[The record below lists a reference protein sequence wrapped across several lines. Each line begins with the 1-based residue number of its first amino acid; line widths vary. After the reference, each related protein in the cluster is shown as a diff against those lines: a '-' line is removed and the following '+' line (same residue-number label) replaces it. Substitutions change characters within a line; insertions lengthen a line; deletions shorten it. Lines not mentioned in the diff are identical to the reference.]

1 MKGLLQIGIIILCT
15 TILMGCRNNLQ
26 PQSENKYYNQIVH
39 QLETNPDSAL
49 LLFNSINEDSLSEA
63 AFAQKCML
71 AGKITDKLYQAII
84 PTHHY
89 ERAHHWFSG
98 HGTPQEQSLILLYL
112 GRSYAEDGEYNHAM
126 TTYTKGMNI
135 AEKYSLFDISGLI
148 NSYMGDLYE
157 SKGMIEL
164 AIDKY
169 KTAADL
175 FLKDSN
181 KKSYACALRDCGRSY
196 ARIDSIE
203 KAINILLQAD
213 SIANEIDNPNV
224 KASIANTIAGTYLL
238 SSNYN
243 EAKSFYNK
251 ALLFSK
257 NKTPNYI
264 GLIEVYLATDSLE
277 KAKNLL
283 YELPQSTS
291 PYIYTLKNLE
301 YEINKKENNYEEALD
316 NLEDCLFLID
326 SITRAENQSKIY
338 EIEGKYNSLKA
349 KEKVNELMIKNQK
362 HLILTLL
369 IIAVALIVIFIL
381 IIQRKRGKEKIHE
394 QRIALDKIKIDF
406 LNLSIDL
413 EKQQKQL
420 KAYDVQSEQYTLIL
434 NSISLLRENYI
445 KLQHKM
451 VVSSNIYKE
460 LNLLANKNIPR
471 NDKPLITSRH
481 WELIVKEITEI
492 YPNIY
497 FLINDTCPNISE
509 QEWQYC
515 CLSMMEFDS
524 NAEAK
529 LLNINTSSVRTKR
542 LRLRQKLNLTLGP
555 KETFCRH
562 IADKLIP

>member
-39 QLETNPDSAL
+39 LLETNPDSAL

-63 AFAQKCML
+63 AFAQKCIL

-89 ERAHHWFSG
+89 ERAHHWFSE
-98 HGTPQEQSLILLYL
+98 HGTPLEQSLILLYL

-126 TTYTKGMNI
+126 ATYTKGMNI

-283 YELPQSTS
+283 SKLPQSTS

>member
-1 MKGLLQIGIIILCT
+1 MKGLLQLGLILCT
-15 TILMGCRNNLQ
+15 TILMGCRDNLQ
-26 PQSENKYYNQIVH
+26 PQFENKYYNQIIH

-49 LLFNSINEDSLSEA
+49 LLFNSINEESLSEA

-89 ERAHHWFSG
+89 ERAHHWFSE
-98 HGTPQEQSLILLYL
+98 HGTPKEQSLILLYL

-283 YELPQSTS
+283 SELPQSTS

-362 HLILTLL
+362 HLILTLF
-369 IIAVALIVIFIL
+369 IIAVALIVIFTL

-420 KAYDVQSEQYTLIL
+420 KAYDEQSEQYTLIL

-451 VVSSNIYKE
+451 VVNSHIYKE

-471 NDKPLITSRH
+471 NDKPLITSRY

-497 FLINDTCPNISE
+497 LFINDTCPNISE

-515 CLSMMEFDS
+515 CLAMLEFDTNS
-524 NAEAK
+524 EAK
-529 LLNINTSSVRTKR
+529 LLNINTASVRTKR

-555 KETFCRH
+555 KETLSRH

>member
-1 MKGLLQIGIIILCT
+1 MKGLLQIGIILCA
-15 TILMGCRNNLQ
+15 TILIGCRDNLQ
-26 PQSENKYYNQIVH
+26 PQLENKYYNKIVH

-49 LLFNSINEDSLSEA
+49 QLFNSINEDSLSEA
-63 AFAQKCML
+63 AFAQRCML
-71 AGKITDKLYQAII
+71 AGKITDKLYQASI
-84 PTHHY
+84 PTQHY
-89 ERAHHWFSG
+89 ERAQRWYSV
-98 HGTPQEQSLILLYL
+98 HGTPKEQALILLYL

-126 TTYTKGMNI
+126 TTYTKGLNV
-135 AEKYSLFDISGLI
+135 ADDHSLSDISGLI
-148 NSYMGDLYE
+148 HSYMGDLYE

-164 AIDKY
+164 AISKY
-169 KTAADL
+169 KTAANL

-213 SIANEIDNPNV
+213 SIANEIDNINV

-243 EAKSFYNK
+243 EAKTFYNK

-338 EIEGKYNSLKA
+338 EIEGKYNNLKA

-381 IIQRKRGKEKIHE
+381 IIQRKRGKEKIQE
-394 QRIALDKIKIDF
+394 QKIALDKIKIDF
-406 LNLSIDL
+406 LNLSIEL

-420 KAYDVQSEQYTLIL
+420 KSYDDQSEQYTLIL

-451 VVSSNIYKE
+451 VASSNIYKE

-481 WELIVKEITEI
+481 WELIVKEITET

>member
-1 MKGLLQIGIIILCT
+1 MKGLLQIGIILCA
-15 TILMGCRNNLQ
+15 TILIGCRDNLQ
-26 PQSENKYYNQIVH
+26 PQFENKYYNQIVH

-49 LLFNSINEDSLSEA
+49 LLFNSINEDSLSET
-63 AFAQKCML
+63 AFAQRCML

-89 ERAHHWFSG
+89 ERAHHWFSE

-112 GRSYAEDGEYNHAM
+112 GRSYTEDGEYNHAM
-126 TTYTKGMNI
+126 ATYTKGMNI
-135 AEKYSLFDISGLI
+135 AEKNSLFDISGLI

-157 SKGMIEL
+157 SKGMIKL

-213 SIANEIDNPNV
+213 SISNEIDNPNV

-243 EAKSFYNK
+243 EAKTFYNK

-277 KAKNLL
+277 EAKNLL
-283 YELPQSTS
+283 SKLPQSTS

-420 KAYDVQSEQYTLIL
+420 KAYDEQSEQYTLIL

>member
-1 MKGLLQIGIIILCT
+1 
-15 TILMGCRNNLQ
+15 
-26 PQSENKYYNQIVH
+26 
-39 QLETNPDSAL
+39 
-49 LLFNSINEDSLSEA
+49 
-63 AFAQKCML
+63 
-71 AGKITDKLYQAII
+71 
-84 PTHHY
+84 
-89 ERAHHWFSG
+89 
-98 HGTPQEQSLILLYL
+98 
-112 GRSYAEDGEYNHAM
+112 
-126 TTYTKGMNI
+126 MNI

-196 ARIDSIE
+196 ARIDTIE

-283 YELPQSTS
+283 SKLPQSTS

-301 YEINKKENNYEEALD
+301 YEINKKENNYEEALN

-420 KAYDVQSEQYTLIL
+420 KAYDEQSEQYTLIL

-497 FLINDTCPNISE
+497 FFINDTCPNISE

-555 KETFCRH
+555 KETFCRY

>member
-15 TILMGCRNNLQ
+15 TIFMGCRNNLQ

-39 QLETNPDSAL
+39 LLETNPDSAL

-126 TTYTKGMNI
+126 ATYTKGMNI

-164 AIDKY
+164 AIGKY

-213 SIANEIDNPNV
+213 SIGNEIDNPNV

-283 YELPQSTS
+283 SKLPQSTS

>member
-15 TILMGCRNNLQ
+15 TIFMGCRNNLQ

-63 AFAQKCML
+63 AFAQKCIL

-89 ERAHHWFSG
+89 ERAHHWFSE
-98 HGTPQEQSLILLYL
+98 HGTPLEQSLILLYL

-126 TTYTKGMNI
+126 ATYTKGMNI

-381 IIQRKRGKEKIHE
+381 IIQRKRGKEKIQE
-394 QRIALDKIKIDF
+394 QKIALDKIKIDF
-406 LNLSIDL
+406 LNLSIEL

-420 KAYDVQSEQYTLIL
+420 KAYDEESEQYMLIL
-434 NSISLLRENYI
+434 NKISSLRENYI

-451 VVSSNIYKE
+451 VTDSTIYKE

-492 YPNIY
+492 YPNMNL
-497 FLINDTCPNISE
+497 FINDTCPNISE

-529 LLNINTSSVRTKR
+529 LLNINPTSVRTKR
-542 LRLRQKLNLTLGP
+542 LRLRQKLNLTLGS
-555 KETFCRH
+555 KETFCRY

>member
-15 TILMGCRNNLQ
+15 TIFMGCRNNLQ

-39 QLETNPDSAL
+39 LLETNPDSAL

-126 TTYTKGMNI
+126 ATYTKGMNI

-213 SIANEIDNPNV
+213 SIGNEIDNPNV

-283 YELPQSTS
+283 SKLPQSTS

>member
-1 MKGLLQIGIIILCT
+1 MKGLLQIGIILCA
-15 TILMGCRNNLQ
+15 TILIGCRDNLQ
-26 PQSENKYYNQIVH
+26 PQFENKYYNQIVH

-49 LLFNSINEDSLSEA
+49 LLFNSINEDSLSET
-63 AFAQKCML
+63 AFAQRCML

-89 ERAHHWFSG
+89 ERAHHWFSE

-112 GRSYAEDGEYNHAM
+112 GRSYTEDGEYNHAM

-135 AEKYSLFDISGLI
+135 AEKNSLFDISGLI

-213 SIANEIDNPNV
+213 SISNEIDNPNV

-243 EAKSFYNK
+243 EAKTFYNK

-277 KAKNLL
+277 EAKNLL
-283 YELPQSTS
+283 SKLPQSTS

-381 IIQRKRGKEKIHE
+381 IIQRKRGKEKIQE
-394 QRIALDKIKIDF
+394 QKIALDKIKIDF
-406 LNLSIDL
+406 LNLSIEL

-420 KAYDVQSEQYTLIL
+420 KSYDDQSEQYTLIL

-451 VVSSNIYKE
+451 VASSNIYKE

-481 WELIVKEITEI
+481 WVLIVKEITEI
-492 YPNIY
+492 YPNMY
-497 FLINDTCPNISE
+497 LFINDICPNISE

-542 LRLRQKLNLTLGP
+542 LRLRQKLNLTLGS

>member
-15 TILMGCRNNLQ
+15 TIFMGCRNNLQ

-39 QLETNPDSAL
+39 LLETNPDSAL
-49 LLFNSINEDSLSEA
+49 QLFNSINEDSLSEA

-89 ERAHHWFSG
+89 ERAHHWFSE

-283 YELPQSTS
+283 SKLPQSTS

>member
-15 TILMGCRNNLQ
+15 TIFMGCRNNLQ

-39 QLETNPDSAL
+39 LLETNPDSAL
-49 LLFNSINEDSLSEA
+49 QLFNSINEDSLSEA
-63 AFAQKCML
+63 AFAQKCIL

-89 ERAHHWFSG
+89 ERAHHWFSE

-169 KTAADL
+169 KTAAYL

-213 SIANEIDNPNV
+213 SIGNEIDNPNV

-283 YELPQSTS
+283 SKLPQSTS

>member
-15 TILMGCRNNLQ
+15 TIFMGCRNNLQ

-39 QLETNPDSAL
+39 LLETNPDSAL

-63 AFAQKCML
+63 AFAQKCIL

-213 SIANEIDNPNV
+213 SIGNEIDNPNV

-283 YELPQSTS
+283 SKLPQSTS

-369 IIAVALIVIFIL
+369 IIAVALIVISIL

>member
-15 TILMGCRNNLQ
+15 TIFMGCRNNLQ

-39 QLETNPDSAL
+39 LLETNPDSAL
-49 LLFNSINEDSLSEA
+49 QLFNSINEDSLSEA
-63 AFAQKCML
+63 AFAQKCIL

-89 ERAHHWFSG
+89 ERAHHWFSE

-338 EIEGKYNSLKA
+338 EIEGKYNNLKA

>member
-15 TILMGCRNNLQ
+15 TIFMGCRNNLQ

-39 QLETNPDSAL
+39 LLETNPDSAL

-63 AFAQKCML
+63 AFAQKCIL

-89 ERAHHWFSG
+89 ERAHHWFSE
-98 HGTPQEQSLILLYL
+98 HGTPLEQSLILLYL

-126 TTYTKGMNI
+126 ATYTKGMNI

-169 KTAADL
+169 KTAAYL

-213 SIANEIDNPNV
+213 SIGNEIDNPNV

-497 FLINDTCPNISE
+497 FFINDTCPNISE

>member
-1 MKGLLQIGIIILCT
+1 MKGLLQFGIILCT
-15 TILMGCRNNLQ
+15 TILIGCRDNLQ
-26 PQSENKYYNQIVH
+26 PQLENTYYNKIVH

-49 LLFNSINEDSLSEA
+49 LLFNSINEESLSEA

-89 ERAHHWFSG
+89 ERAHHWFSE
-98 HGTPQEQSLILLYL
+98 HGTPKEQSLILLYL

-126 TTYTKGMNI
+126 KTYTKGMNI

-283 YELPQSTS
+283 SELPQSTS

-338 EIEGKYNSLKA
+338 EI
-349 KEKVNELMIKNQK
+349 
-362 HLILTLL
+362 
-369 IIAVALIVIFIL
+369 
-381 IIQRKRGKEKIHE
+381 
-394 QRIALDKIKIDF
+394 DF
-406 LNLSIDL
+406 L
-413 EKQQKQL
+413 
-420 KAYDVQSEQYTLIL
+420 
-434 NSISLLRENYI
+434 LL
-445 KLQHKM
+445 
-451 VVSSNIYKE
+451 
-460 LNLLANKNIPR
+460 
-471 NDKPLITSRH
+471 
-481 WELIVKEITEI
+481 
-492 YPNIY
+492 
-497 FLINDTCPNISE
+497 
-509 QEWQYC
+509 
-515 CLSMMEFDS
+515 
-524 NAEAK
+524 
-529 LLNINTSSVRTKR
+529 
-542 LRLRQKLNLTLGP
+542 
-555 KETFCRH
+555 
-562 IADKLIP
+562 

>member
-1 MKGLLQIGIIILCT
+1 MKGLLQIGIILCT
-15 TILMGCRNNLQ
+15 TILMGCRDNLQ
-26 PQSENKYYNQIVH
+26 PQLENKYYNKIVH

-49 LLFNSINEDSLSEA
+49 QLFNRINEDSLSET
-63 AFAQKCML
+63 AFAQRCML

-89 ERAHHWFSG
+89 ERAHHWLSV

-112 GRSYAEDGEYNHAM
+112 GRSYAEDGEFNHAM
-126 TTYTKGMNI
+126 ATYTKGMNI
-135 AEKYSLFDISGLI
+135 AEKHLLFDISGLI

-157 SKGMIEL
+157 SKGMVEQ

-169 KTAADL
+169 KTAGNS
-175 FLKDSN
+175 FLKSEN
-181 KKSYACALRDCGRSY
+181 KKSYACALRDCGRIY
-196 ARIDSIE
+196 ARIDSIG

-213 SIANEIDNPNV
+213 SISNGIDNPNV

-238 SSNYN
+238 SANYK

-251 ALLFSK
+251 ALSFSK

-277 KAKNLL
+277 KAKELL
-283 YELPQSTS
+283 SELSKGTS
-291 PYIYTLKNLE
+291 PYTYTLKNLE
-301 YEINKKENNYEEALD
+301 YEINKKENRYEEALN

-338 EIEGKYNSLKA
+338 EIEQKYNSLKA

-362 HLILTLL
+362 HLILTL
-369 IIAVALIVIFIL
+369 IILAVALIVIFIL
-381 IIQRKRGKEKIHE
+381 VIQRKRGKEKIQE
-394 QRIALDKIKIDF
+394 QRIELDKIKIEF
-406 LNLSIDL
+406 LHLSIDL

-420 KAYDVQSEQYTLIL
+420 KAYDEQSEQHTLIL
-434 NSISLLRENYI
+434 SNISSLKESYI

-451 VVSSNIYKE
+451 VTNSTIYKE
-460 LNLLANKNIPR
+460 LDLLANKNIPR

-497 FLINDTCPNISE
+497 IFINEKCPNISE

-515 CLSMMEFDS
+515 CLGMMEFDTNS
-524 NAEAK
+524 EAK
-529 LLNINTSSVRTKR
+529 LLNINPTSVRTKR
-542 LRLRQKLNLTLGP
+542 SRLRQRLNITSGS
-555 KETFCRH
+555 KETFCRY

>member
-1 MKGLLQIGIIILCT
+1 MKGLLQIGIILCA
-15 TILMGCRNNLQ
+15 TILIGCRDNLQ
-26 PQSENKYYNQIVH
+26 PQFENKYYNQIVH

-49 LLFNSINEDSLSEA
+49 LLFNSINEDSLSET
-63 AFAQKCML
+63 AFAQRCML

-89 ERAHHWFSG
+89 ERAHHWFSE

-112 GRSYAEDGEYNHAM
+112 GRSYTEDGEYNHAM
-126 TTYTKGMNI
+126 ATYTKGMNI
-135 AEKYSLFDISGLI
+135 AEKNSLFDISGLI

-213 SIANEIDNPNV
+213 SISNEIDNPNV

-243 EAKSFYNK
+243 EAKTFYNK

-277 KAKNLL
+277 EAKNLL
-283 YELPQSTS
+283 SKLPQSTS

-420 KAYDVQSEQYTLIL
+420 KAYDEQSEQYTLIL

>member
-1 MKGLLQIGIIILCT
+1 MKGLLQLGLILCT
-15 TILMGCRNNLQ
+15 TILMGCRDNLQ
-26 PQSENKYYNQIVH
+26 PQFENKYYNQIIH

-63 AFAQKCML
+63 AFAQKCIL

-213 SIANEIDNPNV
+213 SIGNEIDNPNV

-283 YELPQSTS
+283 SKLPQSTS

-362 HLILTLL
+362 HLILTLF
-369 IIAVALIVIFIL
+369 IIAVALIVIFTL

-420 KAYDVQSEQYTLIL
+420 KAYDEQSEQYTLIL

-451 VVSSNIYKE
+451 VVNSHTYKE

-471 NDKPLITSRH
+471 NDKPLITSRY

-497 FLINDTCPNISE
+497 FFINDTCPNISE

-515 CLSMMEFDS
+515 CLAMLEFDTNS
-524 NAEAK
+524 EAK
-529 LLNINTSSVRTKR
+529 LLNINTASVRTKR

-555 KETFCRH
+555 KETLSRH

>member
-1 MKGLLQIGIIILCT
+1 MKGLLQIGIILCA
-15 TILMGCRNNLQ
+15 TILTGCRDNLQ
-26 PQSENKYYNQIVH
+26 PQFENKYYNQIVH

-63 AFAQKCML
+63 AFAQRCML

-89 ERAHHWFSG
+89 ERAHHWFSE

-112 GRSYAEDGEYNHAM
+112 GRSYTEDGEYNHAM

-175 FLKDSN
+175 FFKDSN

-213 SIANEIDNPNV
+213 SIGNEIDNPNV

-283 YELPQSTS
+283 SKLPQSTS

-362 HLILTLL
+362 HVILTL
-369 IIAVALIVIFIL
+369 IIMAVALIVIFIL
-381 IIQRKRGKEKIHE
+381 IIQRKRGKEKIQE

-420 KAYDVQSEQYTLIL
+420 KAYDEESEQYMLIL
-434 NSISLLRENYI
+434 NKISSLRENYI

-451 VVSSNIYKE
+451 VTDSTIYKE

-492 YPNIY
+492 YPNMNL
-497 FLINDTCPNISE
+497 FINDTCPNISE

-529 LLNINTSSVRTKR
+529 LLNINPTSVRTKR

-555 KETFCRH
+555 KETLSRH
-562 IADKLIP
+562 IADKLIS

>member
-39 QLETNPDSAL
+39 LLETNPDSAL
-49 LLFNSINEDSLSEA
+49 QLFNSINEDSLSEA
-63 AFAQKCML
+63 AFAQKCIL

-89 ERAHHWFSG
+89 ERAHHWFSE
-98 HGTPQEQSLILLYL
+98 HGTPLEQSLILLYL
-112 GRSYAEDGEYNHAM
+112 GRSYTEDGEYNHAM

-213 SIANEIDNPNV
+213 SIGNEIDNPNV

-283 YELPQSTS
+283 SELPQSTS

-381 IIQRKRGKEKIHE
+381 IIQRKRGKEKIQE
-394 QRIALDKIKIDF
+394 QKIALDKIKIDF
-406 LNLSIDL
+406 LNLSIEL

-420 KAYDVQSEQYTLIL
+420 KAYDEQSEQYTLIL

>member
-15 TILMGCRNNLQ
+15 TIFMGCRNNLQ

-63 AFAQKCML
+63 AFAQKCIL

-89 ERAHHWFSG
+89 ERAHHWFSE
-98 HGTPQEQSLILLYL
+98 HGTPLEQSLILLYL

-126 TTYTKGMNI
+126 ATYTKGMNI

-213 SIANEIDNPNV
+213 SIGNEIDNPNV

-283 YELPQSTS
+283 SKLPQSTS

>member
-1 MKGLLQIGIIILCT
+1 MKGLLQIGIILCA
-15 TILMGCRNNLQ
+15 TILIGCRDNLQ
-26 PQSENKYYNQIVH
+26 PQFENKYYNQIVH

-49 LLFNSINEDSLSEA
+49 LLFNSINEDSLSET
-63 AFAQKCML
+63 AFAQRCML

-89 ERAHHWFSG
+89 ERAHHWFSE

-112 GRSYAEDGEYNHAM
+112 GRSYTEDGEYNHAM
-126 TTYTKGMNI
+126 ATYTKGMNI
-135 AEKYSLFDISGLI
+135 AEKNSLFDISGLI

-213 SIANEIDNPNV
+213 SISNEIDNPNV

-243 EAKSFYNK
+243 EAKTFYNK

-277 KAKNLL
+277 EAKNLL
-283 YELPQSTS
+283 SKLPQSTS

-381 IIQRKRGKEKIHE
+381 IIQRKRGKEKIQE
-394 QRIALDKIKIDF
+394 QKIALDKIKIDF
-406 LNLSIDL
+406 LNLSIEL

-420 KAYDVQSEQYTLIL
+420 KSYDDQSEQYTLIL

-451 VVSSNIYKE
+451 VASSNIYKE

-492 YPNIY
+492 YPNMY
-497 FLINDTCPNISE
+497 LFINDICPNISE

-542 LRLRQKLNLTLGP
+542 LRLRQKLNLTLGS

>member
-1 MKGLLQIGIIILCT
+1 MKGLLQIGIILCA
-15 TILMGCRNNLQ
+15 TILIGCRDNLQ
-26 PQSENKYYNQIVH
+26 PQFENKYYNQIVH

-89 ERAHHWFSG
+89 ERAHHWFSE
-98 HGTPQEQSLILLYL
+98 HGTPLEQSLILLYL
-112 GRSYAEDGEYNHAM
+112 GRSYTEDGEYNHAM
-126 TTYTKGMNI
+126 ATYTKGMNI
-135 AEKYSLFDISGLI
+135 AEKNSLFDISGLI

-213 SIANEIDNPNV
+213 SISNEIDNPNV

-243 EAKSFYNK
+243 EAKTFYNK

-277 KAKNLL
+277 EAKNLL
-283 YELPQSTS
+283 SKLPQSTS

-381 IIQRKRGKEKIHE
+381 IIQRKRGKEKIQE
-394 QRIALDKIKIDF
+394 QKIALDKIKIDF
-406 LNLSIDL
+406 LNLSIEL

-420 KAYDVQSEQYTLIL
+420 KSYDDQSEQYTLIL

-451 VVSSNIYKE
+451 VASSNIYKE

-492 YPNIY
+492 YPNMY
-497 FLINDTCPNISE
+497 LFINDICPNISE

-542 LRLRQKLNLTLGP
+542 LRLRQKLNLTLGS

>member
-1 MKGLLQIGIIILCT
+1 MKGLLQIGIILCA
-15 TILMGCRNNLQ
+15 TILIGCRDNLQ
-26 PQSENKYYNQIVH
+26 PQFENKYYNQIVH
-39 QLETNPDSAL
+39 QLKTNPDSAL
-49 LLFNSINEDSLSEA
+49 LLFNSINEDSLSET
-63 AFAQKCML
+63 AFAQRCML

-89 ERAHHWFSG
+89 ERAHHWFSE

-112 GRSYAEDGEYNHAM
+112 GRSYTEDGEYNHAM
-126 TTYTKGMNI
+126 ATYTKGMNI
-135 AEKYSLFDISGLI
+135 AEKNSLFDISGLI

-213 SIANEIDNPNV
+213 SISNEIDNPNV

-243 EAKSFYNK
+243 EAKTFYNK

-277 KAKNLL
+277 EAKNLL
-283 YELPQSTS
+283 SKLPQSTS

-381 IIQRKRGKEKIHE
+381 IIQRKRGKEKIQE
-394 QRIALDKIKIDF
+394 QKIALDKIKIDF
-406 LNLSIDL
+406 LNLSIEL

-420 KAYDVQSEQYTLIL
+420 KSYDDQSEQYTLIL

-451 VVSSNIYKE
+451 VASSNIYKE

-492 YPNIY
+492 YPNMY
-497 FLINDTCPNISE
+497 LFINDICPNISE

-542 LRLRQKLNLTLGP
+542 LRLRQKLNLTLGS

>member
-15 TILMGCRNNLQ
+15 TIFMGCRNNLQ

-39 QLETNPDSAL
+39 LLETNPDSAL

-169 KTAADL
+169 KTAAYL

-213 SIANEIDNPNV
+213 SIGNEIDNPNV

-283 YELPQSTS
+283 SKLPQSTS

>member
-1 MKGLLQIGIIILCT
+1 MKGLLQIGIILCA
-15 TILMGCRNNLQ
+15 TILIGCRDNLQ
-26 PQSENKYYNQIVH
+26 PQFENKYYNQIVH

-49 LLFNSINEDSLSEA
+49 QLFNSINEDSLSEA

-89 ERAHHWFSG
+89 ERAHHWFSE
-98 HGTPQEQSLILLYL
+98 HGTPLEQSLILLYL

-126 TTYTKGMNI
+126 ATYTKGMNI
-135 AEKYSLFDISGLI
+135 AEKNSLFDISGLI

-213 SIANEIDNPNV
+213 SISNEIDNPNV

-243 EAKSFYNK
+243 EAKTFYNK

-277 KAKNLL
+277 EAKNLL
-283 YELPQSTS
+283 SKLPQSTS

-381 IIQRKRGKEKIHE
+381 IIQRKRGKEKIQE
-394 QRIALDKIKIDF
+394 QKIALDKIKIDF
-406 LNLSIDL
+406 LNLSIEL

-420 KAYDVQSEQYTLIL
+420 KSYDDQSEQYTLIL

-451 VVSSNIYKE
+451 VASSNIYKE

-492 YPNIY
+492 YPNMY
-497 FLINDTCPNISE
+497 LFINDICPNISE

-542 LRLRQKLNLTLGP
+542 LRLRQKLNLTLGS

>member
-15 TILMGCRNNLQ
+15 TIFMGCRNNLQ

-39 QLETNPDSAL
+39 LLETNPDSAL

-63 AFAQKCML
+63 AFAQKCIL

-126 TTYTKGMNI
+126 ATYTKGMNI

-213 SIANEIDNPNV
+213 SIGNEIDNPNV

-283 YELPQSTS
+283 SKLPQSTS

-413 EKQQKQL
+413 EKQKKQL

-542 LRLRQKLNLTLGP
+542 LRLRQKLNLTLGS
-555 KETFCRH
+555 KETFCRY

>member
-1 MKGLLQIGIIILCT
+1 MKGLLQLGLILCT
-15 TILMGCRNNLQ
+15 TILMGCRDNLQ
-26 PQSENKYYNQIVH
+26 PQFENKYYNQIIH

-49 LLFNSINEDSLSEA
+49 LLFNSINEESLSEA

-89 ERAHHWFSG
+89 ERAHHWFSE
-98 HGTPQEQSLILLYL
+98 HGTPKEQSLILLYL

-126 TTYTKGMNI
+126 KTYTKGMNI

-283 YELPQSTS
+283 SELPQSTS

-362 HLILTLL
+362 HLILTLF
-369 IIAVALIVIFIL
+369 IIAVALIVIFTL

-420 KAYDVQSEQYTLIL
+420 KAYDEQSEQYTLIL
-434 NSISLLRENYI
+434 NSISLLREKYI

-451 VVSSNIYKE
+451 VVNSHIYKE

-471 NDKPLITSRH
+471 NDKPLITSRF

-497 FLINDTCPNISE
+497 FFINDTCPNISE

-515 CLSMMEFDS
+515 CLAMLEFDTNS
-524 NAEAK
+524 EAK
-529 LLNINTSSVRTKR
+529 LLNINTASVRTKR

-555 KETFCRH
+555 KETLSRH

>member
-1 MKGLLQIGIIILCT
+1 MKGLLQIGIILCA
-15 TILMGCRNNLQ
+15 TILIGCRNNLQ
-26 PQSENKYYNQIVH
+26 PQLENTFYNKIVH
-39 QLETNPDSAL
+39 LLETNPDSAL

-89 ERAHHWFSG
+89 KRAHHWFSG

-126 TTYTKGMNI
+126 RTYTKGMNI

-251 ALLFSK
+251 ALSFSK

-283 YELPQSTS
+283 SKLPQSTS

-301 YEINKKENNYEEALD
+301 YEINKKENNYEEALN

-381 IIQRKRGKEKIHE
+381 IIQRKRGKEKIQE
-394 QRIALDKIKIDF
+394 QKIALDKIKIDF
-406 LNLSIDL
+406 LNLSIEL

-420 KAYDVQSEQYTLIL
+420 KAYDEQSEQYTLIL

-460 LNLLANKNIPR
+460 LNHLANKNIPR

-497 FLINDTCPNISE
+497 FFINDTCPNISE

-542 LRLRQKLNLTLGP
+542 LRLRQKLNLTLGS
-555 KETFCRH
+555 KETFCRY

>member
-39 QLETNPDSAL
+39 LLETNPDSAL
-49 LLFNSINEDSLSEA
+49 QLFNSINEDSLSET
-63 AFAQKCML
+63 AFAQRCML

-89 ERAHHWFSG
+89 ERAHHWFSE

-112 GRSYAEDGEYNHAM
+112 GRSYTEDGEYNHAM
-126 TTYTKGMNI
+126 ATYTKGMNI
-135 AEKYSLFDISGLI
+135 AEKNSLFDISGLI

-213 SIANEIDNPNV
+213 SISNEIDNPNV

-243 EAKSFYNK
+243 EAKTFYNK

-283 YELPQSTS
+283 SKLPQSTS

-381 IIQRKRGKEKIHE
+381 IIQRKRGKEKIQE
-394 QRIALDKIKIDF
+394 QKIALDKIKIDF

-420 KAYDVQSEQYTLIL
+420 KAFDEQSEQYTLIL

>member
-1 MKGLLQIGIIILCT
+1 MKGLLQIGIILCT
-15 TILMGCRNNLQ
+15 TILMGCRDNLQ
-26 PQSENKYYNQIVH
+26 PQLENKYYNKIVH

-49 LLFNSINEDSLSEA
+49 QLFNRINEDSLSET
-63 AFAQKCML
+63 AFAQRCML

-89 ERAHHWFSG
+89 ERAHHWLSV

-112 GRSYAEDGEYNHAM
+112 GRSYAEDGEFNHAM
-126 TTYTKGMNI
+126 ATYTKGMNI
-135 AEKYSLFDISGLI
+135 AEKHLLFDISGLI

-157 SKGMIEL
+157 SKGMVEQ

-169 KTAADL
+169 KTAANS
-175 FLKDSN
+175 FLKSEN
-181 KKSYACALRDCGRSY
+181 KKSYACALRDCGRIY
-196 ARIDSIE
+196 ARIDSIG

-213 SIANEIDNPNV
+213 SISNGIDNPNV

-238 SSNYN
+238 SANYK

-251 ALLFSK
+251 ALSFSK

-277 KAKNLL
+277 KAKELL
-283 YELPQSTS
+283 SELSKGTS
-291 PYIYTLKNLE
+291 PYTYTLKNLE
-301 YEINKKENNYEEALD
+301 YEINKKENRYEEALN

-338 EIEGKYNSLKA
+338 EIEQKYNSLKA

-362 HLILTLL
+362 HLILTL
-369 IIAVALIVIFIL
+369 IILAVALIVIFIL
-381 IIQRKRGKEKIHE
+381 VIQRKRGKEKIQE
-394 QRIALDKIKIDF
+394 QRIELDKIKIEF
-406 LNLSIDL
+406 LHLSIEL

-420 KAYDVQSEQYTLIL
+420 KAYDEQSEQHTLIL
-434 NSISLLRENYI
+434 NNITSLKESYI

-451 VVSSNIYKE
+451 VTNSTIYKE
-460 LNLLANKNIPR
+460 LDLLANKNIPR

>member
-1 MKGLLQIGIIILCT
+1 MKGLLQFGIILCT
-15 TILMGCRNNLQ
+15 TIFIGCRDNLQ
-26 PQSENKYYNQIVH
+26 PQFENKYYNQIVH

-84 PTHHY
+84 PTHQY
-89 ERAHHWFSG
+89 ERAHHWFSE
-98 HGTPQEQSLILLYL
+98 HGTPLEQSLILLYL

-126 TTYTKGMNI
+126 ATYTKGMNI
-135 AEKYSLFDISGLI
+135 AEKNSLFDISGLI

-213 SIANEIDNPNV
+213 SIGNEIDNPNV

-243 EAKSFYNK
+243 EAKSFYKK
-251 ALLFSK
+251 ALSFSK

-283 YELPQSTS
+283 SELPQSTS

-381 IIQRKRGKEKIHE
+381 IIQRKRGKEKIQE
-394 QRIALDKIKIDF
+394 QKIALDKIKIDF
-406 LNLSIDL
+406 LNLSIEL

-420 KAYDVQSEQYTLIL
+420 KSYDDQSEQYTLIL

-451 VVSSNIYKE
+451 VASSNIYKE

-492 YPNIY
+492 YPNMY
-497 FLINDTCPNISE
+497 LFINDTCPNISE

-542 LRLRQKLNLTLGP
+542 LRLRQKLNLTLGS
-555 KETFCRH
+555 KETFCRY

>member
-1 MKGLLQIGIIILCT
+1 M
-15 TILMGCRNNLQ
+15 
-26 PQSENKYYNQIVH
+26 
-39 QLETNPDSAL
+39 
-49 LLFNSINEDSLSEA
+49 
-63 AFAQKCML
+63 
-71 AGKITDKLYQAII
+71 
-84 PTHHY
+84 
-89 ERAHHWFSG
+89 
-98 HGTPQEQSLILLYL
+98 
-112 GRSYAEDGEYNHAM
+112 
-126 TTYTKGMNI
+126 
-135 AEKYSLFDISGLI
+135 
-148 NSYMGDLYE
+148 
-157 SKGMIEL
+157 SK
-164 AIDKY
+164 
-169 KTAADL
+169 
-175 FLKDSN
+175 
-181 KKSYACALRDCGRSY
+181 
-196 ARIDSIE
+196 
-203 KAINILLQAD
+203 
-213 SIANEIDNPNV
+213 
-224 KASIANTIAGTYLL
+224 
-238 SSNYN
+238 
-243 EAKSFYNK
+243 
-251 ALLFSK
+251 
-257 NKTPNYI
+257 
-264 GLIEVYLATDSLE
+264 
-277 KAKNLL
+277 
-283 YELPQSTS
+283 LPQSTS

-338 EIEGKYNSLKA
+338 EIEGKYNNLKA

-362 HLILTLL
+362 HLILTLF
-369 IIAVALIVIFIL
+369 IIAVALIVIFTL

-420 KAYDVQSEQYTLIL
+420 KAYDEQSEQYTLIL

-497 FLINDTCPNISE
+497 FFINDTCPNISE

-542 LRLRQKLNLTLGP
+542 LRLRQKLNLTLGS
-555 KETFCRH
+555 KETFCRY

>member
-1 MKGLLQIGIIILCT
+1 MKGLLQIGIILCA
-15 TILMGCRNNLQ
+15 TILIGCRDNLQ
-26 PQSENKYYNQIVH
+26 PQFENKYYNQIVH

-49 LLFNSINEDSLSEA
+49 LLFNSINEDSLSET
-63 AFAQKCML
+63 AFAQRCLL

-89 ERAHHWFSG
+89 ERAHHWFSE

-112 GRSYAEDGEYNHAM
+112 GRSYTEDGEYNHAM
-126 TTYTKGMNI
+126 ATYTKGMNI
-135 AEKYSLFDISGLI
+135 AEKNSLFDISGLI

-157 SKGMIEL
+157 SKGMIKL

-213 SIANEIDNPNV
+213 SISNEIDNPNV

-243 EAKSFYNK
+243 EAKTFYNK

-277 KAKNLL
+277 EAKNLL
-283 YELPQSTS
+283 SKLPQSTS

-381 IIQRKRGKEKIHE
+381 IIQRKRGKEKIQE
-394 QRIALDKIKIDF
+394 QKIALDKIKIDF
-406 LNLSIDL
+406 LNLSIEL

-420 KAYDVQSEQYTLIL
+420 KSYDDQSEQYTLIL

-451 VVSSNIYKE
+451 VASSNIYKE

-492 YPNIY
+492 YPNMY
-497 FLINDTCPNISE
+497 LFINDICPNISE

-542 LRLRQKLNLTLGP
+542 LRLRQKLNLTLGS